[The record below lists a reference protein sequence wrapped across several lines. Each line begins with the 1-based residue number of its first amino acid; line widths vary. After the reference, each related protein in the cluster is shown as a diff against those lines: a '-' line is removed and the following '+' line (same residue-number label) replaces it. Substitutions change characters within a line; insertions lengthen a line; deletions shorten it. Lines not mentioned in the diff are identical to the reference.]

1 MCFPNLMSE
10 LITEENR
17 NAHLYKSILQ
27 YLNKMRY
34 EKDCK
39 YVWVLTS
46 LLCINI

>member
-10 LITEENR
+10 LVTEEKR
-17 NAHLYKSILQ
+17 NAQLYKSILQ

-39 YVWVLTS
+39 YVWVLTL